1 MPASYARI
9 VLTAATA
16 AVASLLLSPSSAAA
30 ATQVSFE
37 ATLNGSTLLP
47 FPHYWEECVGSG
59 HMALGLRSDWQAHL
73 KKVKDACGFRRI
85 RGHGL

>member
-1 MPASYARI
+1 MHASYARI

-30 ATQVSFE
+30 AALVSFE
-37 ATLNGSTLLP
+37 ATLNGRTLLP

-59 HMALGLRSDWQAHL
+59 HMAHGPRSDWQAHL
-73 KKVKDACGFRRI
+73 KKVKDACGFHRI